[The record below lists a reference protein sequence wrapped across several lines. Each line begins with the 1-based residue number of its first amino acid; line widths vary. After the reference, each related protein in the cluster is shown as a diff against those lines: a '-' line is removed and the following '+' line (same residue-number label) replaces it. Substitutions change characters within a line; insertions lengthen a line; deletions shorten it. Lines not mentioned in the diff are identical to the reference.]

1 MARGAARP
9 EVIFNDPRLHE
20 LVAITERRED
30 DIQTCTKGKIKLV
43 LLALCCAVVLFH
55 VTQPAELRRAR
66 KQLGLPRDTEC
77 VDLFP
82 RSRVHAQYSIVVNW
96 STGTTNETNCP
107 APCIFFGVGEGG
119 HES

>member
-20 LVAITERRED
+20 LVAITVRRED

-55 VTQPAELRRAR
+55 VTYSLRSFDGHLNN
-66 KQLGLPRDTEC
+66 LGSPVMLS
-77 VDLFP
+77 V
-82 RSRVHAQYSIVVNW
+82 
-96 STGTTNETNCP
+96 
-107 APCIFFGVGEGG
+107 
-119 HES
+119 